1 MDNPNS
7 EKNTQGWFERLEAES
22 WSAEL
27 IISGAAIYGSFQ
39 LPSALNQLINYSLL
53 HFSDDILR
61 ILYLVYTYLTLAITI
76 LMVNFVMHFVLRS
89 LWVGLIGLA
98 SAYPQGVNIESKS
111 FSKSYLQQLKADF
124 GDLRAYNEKIDKACS
139 IIFAFSFSV
148 AMIFMSIAVIVL
160 AAAGLAYLLHQLSP
174 KIGIQTS
181 FFSILG
187 LIVLP
192 SLFGGVLNLKPLREK
207 AWVQKIHYPFMIRR
221 IGRLMFHVFYQP
233 VYYIN
238 SIFTTN
244 FNKGQY
250 SMRVL
255 AYMTLI
261 LPVFFMV
268 FTQSNAMYADKD
280 FYFKNTN
287 REDRFYARHYEDQLK
302 QDQLILNPLIPS
314 AEISGAGLRLFLPMP
329 MREEVV
335 LYKKYGKPPVDSTLN
350 ESKLVYQNRI
360 WFKEQARKYFH
371 IAVNGKKINPE
382 LRSYQHPN
390 ATEYGF
396 LAFVPA
402 NLFVE
407 GENVLHVQSEYKVES
422 KKRESFIP
430 FWYSVK

>member
-1 MDNPNS
+1 MDNPKEERNAQS
-7 EKNTQGWFERLEAES
+7 WFERLEAES

-39 LPSALNQLINYSLL
+39 LPSAFNQLINYCLL
-53 HFSDDILR
+53 HFSDDILT
-61 ILYLVYTYLTLAITI
+61 ILYLVSTYITLAITI
-76 LMVNFVMHFVLRS
+76 LMVNFVLHFVLRS

-98 SAYPQGVNIESKS
+98 SAYPQGVNMESES
-111 FSKSYLQQLKADF
+111 YSKSYLQQLKADF

-148 AMIFMSIAVIVL
+148 SMVFLSIAVVVM
-160 AAAGLAYLLHQLSP
+160 AGAGVAYLLHQLLP
-174 KIGIQTS
+174 KIGIQTL

-192 SLFGGVLNLKPLREK
+192 SFLGGLLNLKSLREK
-207 AWVQKIHYPFMIRR
+207 DWVQIIHYPLMVRR
-221 IGRLMFHVFYQP
+221 IGRLMFHIFYQP

-250 SMRVL
+250 TMRVL
-255 AYMTLI
+255 AYMALI
-261 LPVFFMV
+261 LPIFMLV
-268 FTQSNAMYADKD
+268 FTQSNARYASKD
-280 FYFKNTN
+280 FYFDITN
-287 REDRFYARHYEDQLK
+287 REDRFYARHYEDQME
-302 QDQLILNPLIPS
+302 QDQLVLNPLIPS

-329 MREEVV
+329 MREKMV
-335 LYKKYGKPPVDSTLN
+335 LHKKYGKPPVDSTLS
-350 ESKLVYQNRI
+350 ETKQLYQNRI

-371 IAVNGKKINPE
+371 IEVNGKKINPA
-382 LRSYQHPN
+382 LRYYHHPN
-390 ATEYGF
+390 AMEYGF

-407 GENVLHVQSEYKVES
+407 GENVIHVQSEYKVEG

-430 FWYSVK
+430 FWYSAK